1 MKETESEVKIFKIEQ
16 MRQDAW
22 MRKYAGNFVGNIV
35 FDHRQPDVSK
45 AIRIVL
51 ADGTVIGYVPVRMF
65 GELMIF
71 VGHQD
76 VSACKG
82 HVNCEYDRGKKQF
95 YFWGECVV
103 PKP

>member
-1 MKETESEVKIFKIEQ
+1 MKETETEVKIFKIEQ

-22 MRKYAGNFVGNIV
+22 MRKYAGNFFGNIV

-51 ADGTVIGYVPVRMF
+51 SDGTVIGYVPVRLF

-71 VGHQD
+71 VAHQD
-76 VSACKG
+76 VTACKG
-82 HVNCEYDRGKKQF
+82 HINSEYDRTKKQF